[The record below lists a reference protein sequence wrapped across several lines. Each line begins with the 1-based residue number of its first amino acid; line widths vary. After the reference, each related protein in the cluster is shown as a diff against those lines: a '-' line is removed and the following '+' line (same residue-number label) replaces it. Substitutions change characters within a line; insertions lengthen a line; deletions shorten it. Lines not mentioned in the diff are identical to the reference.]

1 MRDPPR
7 AFVACS
13 ACATAT
19 DTVLITETL
28 LLLGLDPRR
37 GVLELRRR
45 GVNVQSLTA
54 AALLADLIALDRL
67 HPATDGGLVAESTMP
82 AAHSLLTETLQ
93 QLGTRSHTPAEALQR
108 VAQGTHRLSQRVL
121 DGLARRDLLHRV
133 PNVRGLPALGVRYP
147 LRSMQARQN
156 AEQAAQAAA
165 GAPNTVRALA
175 LLQLL
180 DTAGLLTAFLDA
192 GLHER
197 AARALLDIDPA
208 AAQDAALLA
217 LSRLRHALLE

>member
-1 MRDPPR
+1 M
-7 AFVACS
+7 
-13 ACATAT
+13 
-19 DTVLITETL
+19 LIAETL

-37 GVLELRRR
+37 GVLVLRRR

-67 HPATDGGLVAESTMP
+67 HAAADGGLVAESTMP
-82 AAHSLLTETLQ
+82 AAHALLTEPLQ
-93 QLGTRSHTPAEALQR
+93 QLGTRSHAPAEALR
-108 VAQGTHRLSQRVL
+108 RIAQGTRRLSQRVL

-156 AEQAAQAAA
+156 AEHEAQAAA
-165 GAPNTVRALA
+165 AAPTTVRALA

-192 GLHER
+192 ELHER
-197 AARALLDIDPA
+197 AVRALLGIEPA
-208 AAQDAALLA
+208 AAQDTTLLA
-217 LSRLRHALLE
+217 LARLRHALLA